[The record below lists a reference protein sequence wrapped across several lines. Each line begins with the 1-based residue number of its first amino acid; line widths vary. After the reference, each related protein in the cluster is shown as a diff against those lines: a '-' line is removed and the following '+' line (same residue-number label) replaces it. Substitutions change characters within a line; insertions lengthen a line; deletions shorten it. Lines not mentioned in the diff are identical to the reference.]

1 MITLEKLLAL
11 LDHVMGLG
19 GRALSFSRET
29 ALLGSIPELDSMAVV
44 SILAALEDQYGL
56 VADDDEIDGG
66 TFATVG
72 TLFDF
77 VSAKLAA

>member
-11 LDHVMGLG
+11 LDHAMGLG
-19 GRALSFSRET
+19 GRAQTFTRDT

-44 SILAALEDQYGL
+44 SILAALEDHYGL
-56 VADDDEIDGG
+56 VASDDEIDGS

-72 TLFDF
+72 TLLDF
-77 VSAKLAA
+77 VSAKLAT